1 MFKANEANWDRI
13 LRVVVGVLFL
23 YFGLG
28 HIVAGGMGVLLDVVG
43 ALLVV
48 TGLAG
53 FCPLYALLKLST
65 KKA

>member
-1 MFKANEANWDRI
+1 MFKGNEASWDRVV
-13 LRVVVGVLFL
+13 RVVVGIVLL
-23 YFGLG
+23 YLGLG
-28 HIVAGGMGVLLDVVG
+28 NVVSGGLGVVVDVVG